1 MSWNKDNPPTI
12 LEKLMSA
19 ACYLP
24 MGFFI
29 GVMYILFKGPG
40 CDDRFFRF
48 NFFQSIIVQIL
59 ITILQMGSESVT
71 GIFAAII
78 RGVGGAF
85 GGGGVEAVIQAIFM
99 TVHIFVTAFA
109 MLLLYGLIW
118 AILGKYAEIPFI
130 SNVVRQNLR

>member
-1 MSWNKDNPPTI
+1 MSWNRDHPPTI
-12 LEKLMSA
+12 IEKLISA

-24 MGFFI
+24 MGFFF

-59 ITILQMGSESVT
+59 LTLIQYGSSSVT
-71 GIFAAII
+71 GIFVSIFRAM
-78 RGVGGAF
+78 GGAL
-85 GGGGVEAVIQAIFM
+85 GGGVETFVAAIYM
-99 TVHIFVTAFA
+99 TVDIFVKAFA
-109 MLLLYGLIW
+109 MLLLYGLLW
-118 AILGKYAEIPFI
+118 ALFGKYAEIPFI